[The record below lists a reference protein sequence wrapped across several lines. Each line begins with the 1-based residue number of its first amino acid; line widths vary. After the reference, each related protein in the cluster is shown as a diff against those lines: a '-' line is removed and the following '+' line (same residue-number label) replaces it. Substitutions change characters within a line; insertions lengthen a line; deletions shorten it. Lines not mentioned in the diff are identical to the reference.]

1 VTPFLLP
8 FGALAFFPGLWLY
21 GAYGYPWHN
30 PVHYNNRTDNDTR
43 TRNETLP
50 VLCLCQ
56 EYSVCGCDDNGN
68 STFVAELLG
77 NGSYAD
83 TNSSLIRVTNVNG
96 TKTAVINGT
105 LPNGTTAS
113 GGTDPSSADQ
123 LSGTARK
130 FVVTYGGYWIM
141 VALVGGI
148 VTLL

>member
-77 NGSYAD
+77 NG
-83 TNSSLIRVTNVNG
+83 

-123 LSGTARK
+123 LSGAARK
-130 FVVTYGGYWIM
+130 FVVAYGGYWIM

>member
-1 VTPFLLP
+1 
-8 FGALAFFPGLWLY
+8 
-21 GAYGYPWHN
+21 
-30 PVHYNNRTDNDTR
+30 
-43 TRNETLP
+43 
-50 VLCLCQ
+50 
-56 EYSVCGCDDNGN
+56 
-68 STFVAELLG
+68 LLG

-113 GGTDPSSADQ
+113 GGTDASSADQ